1 MASASAAPSVLFPT
15 IAAQDQPAAR
25 PTPAE
30 FPTISGLTREV
41 AEFIVNT
48 RYSNIPEDV
57 AELALFL
64 ASERARHIQGAAIA
78 VDGGQTTGLF

>member
-1 MASASAAPSVLFPT
+1 
-15 IAAQDQPAAR
+15 
-25 PTPAE
+25 
-30 FPTISGLTREV
+30 
-41 AEFIVNT
+41 
-48 RYSNIPEDV
+48 V